1 MEKQKYIEMN
11 NFIPVNEPLIS
22 DESKKYVNIALDTGW
37 ISSAGVFVDKFEKDF
52 AKFLGIKYAIAVSSG
67 TAALHVALLAAGL
80 GNNDE
85 VIVPAFTMAA
95 TWLAVL
101 YVGAKPIF
109 IDCESD
115 TFNINPTL
123 IEEKIT
129 KRTKAIIPVH
139 VYGHSADMDP
149 ILKLA
154 RKHKL
159 IVIEDAAE
167 AHGATY
173 KGKLCGSMGSISC
186 FSFYGNKIITTGEGG
201 MVVTNNQNLA
211 KRARRFKDLCHSER
225 KRFIHDDIG
234 YNYRITNL
242 QAALGCGELRKINMY
257 IERKIN
263 MAKAYKIGLSDIPGI
278 TTPIIKNYAKCVYW
292 MYAILIDK
300 DEFGINKG
308 LLRVKLLEKG
318 VDTRDFFYS
327 PWQQPVLK
335 KYLGANESFP
345 VTEDICKK
353 GLYLPSGL
361 ALTNQQ
367 IEKVI
372 KSIREIYMEN
382 HNN

>member
-80 GNNDE
+80 GKNDE

-149 ILKLA
+149 ILKIA

-173 KGKLCGSMGSISC
+173 KGKFCGSMGSISC

-278 TTPIIKNYAKCVYW
+278 TTPIIKNYAKCVY
-292 MYAILIDK
+292 
-300 DEFGINKG
+300 
-308 LLRVKLLEKG
+308 
-318 VDTRDFFYS
+318 
-327 PWQQPVLK
+327 
-335 KYLGANESFP
+335 
-345 VTEDICKK
+345 
-353 GLYLPSGL
+353 
-361 ALTNQQ
+361 
-367 IEKVI
+367 
-372 KSIREIYMEN
+372 
-382 HNN
+382 